1 MLKQFTIL
9 QMNDSHGYLEEH
21 FEHFFSGSESKFVK
35 VGGYAGIKFYV
46 DMVRKLKNDNVLFFD
61 GGDTFHGTYPVVN
74 SEGEILTPLLTRLNL
89 DAMTAHWD
97 FAYGPKK
104 FKKLLSDLNYPMLAI
119 NVYDKESDKLVFD
132 PYIIKEVDG
141 VRVGIIG
148 IAATIVDK
156 VMPKHFSEGLYFTLG
171 NTELPSYIEKLK
183 QQENVDVIVVLSH
196 LGFPQEVK
204 LAKEISGIDIL
215 LSAHTHNR
223 TYEPTVVNETIILQ
237 SGCHGSFLGHL
248 DITYDID
255 CKKIV
260 AYKHDLVILDE
271 KILKDKEMEALV
283 DAAVLPFRE
292 KLDQVIGVSKTDLS
306 RSLVL
311 ESTMDNFLLN
321 AIIDYTQAEMAFSN
335 GWRYGVPIP
344 AGDITLNDLYN
355 IIPVNPKISKVK
367 LSGREVWDMM
377 EENLERTFALDPY
390 DQMGGYV
397 KRAMGINVYFK
408 IENSYGQRIQ
418 YLFVNGEKIDY
429 DRIYDVAFVT
439 SQGVPEKY
447 GTDRHNLDAYAVD
460 VLVAYVKKKREIF
473 APLVNTVVA
482 I

>member
-1 MLKQFTIL
+1 MLKEFSII
-9 QMNDSHGYLEEH
+9 QMNDSHGYVEEH
-21 FEHFFSGSESKFVK
+21 WEHFFTGSESEFVK
-35 VGGYAGIKFYV
+35 VGGYARILNYV
-46 DMVRKLKNDNVLFFD
+46 KMVRKLKNNNVLFFD

-74 SEGEILTPLLTRLNL
+74 SEGEILIDLLNKFNL
-89 DAMTAHWD
+89 DAMSAHWD

-104 FKKLLSDLNYPMLAI
+104 FKELLSNLNYPMLAI
-119 NVYDKESDKLVFD
+119 NVYDKVSDQLVFE
-132 PYIIKEVDG
+132 PYIIKEVNG

-171 NTELPSYIEKLK
+171 NKELPGYIKKLK
-183 QQENVDVIVVLSH
+183 EKENVDIITVLSH

-204 LAKEISGIDIL
+204 LAKEVAGIDIL

-223 TYEPTVVNETIILQ
+223 MYKPSIVNETIILQ

-248 DITYDID
+248 DVTYDFKL
-255 CKKIV
+255 KKIV
-260 AYKHDLVILDE
+260 AYKHELVVLDE
-271 KILKDKEMEALV
+271 KILKDEDMEEMVNVSLKPYRE
-283 DAAVLPFRE
+283 VLNE
-292 KLDQVIGVSKTDLS
+292 VVGSTKTDLS

-321 AIIDYTQAEMAFSN
+321 AIQDYTKAEMVFSN
-335 GWRYGVPIP
+335 GWRYGAPIP
-344 AGDITLNDLYN
+344 AGDITVNDLYN

-367 LSGREVWDMM
+367 LTGREVWDML

-408 IENSYGQRIQ
+408 IENSFKERIQ
-418 YLFVNGEKIDY
+418 YLFVGQQTVDL

-439 SQGVPEKY
+439 SQGVPTKY
-447 GTDRHNLDAYAVD
+447 GKDRQQLDIRAID
-460 VLVAYVKKKREIF
+460 VLKNYLKSEQEIS
-473 APLVNTVVA
+473 APL
-482 I
+482 IS

>member
-1 MLKQFTIL
+1 
-9 QMNDSHGYLEEH
+9 
-21 FEHFFSGSESKFVK
+21 
-35 VGGYAGIKFYV
+35 
-46 DMVRKLKNDNVLFFD
+46 
-61 GGDTFHGTYPVVN
+61 
-74 SEGEILTPLLTRLNL
+74 
-89 DAMTAHWD
+89 
-97 FAYGPKK
+97 
-104 FKKLLSDLNYPMLAI
+104 
-119 NVYDKESDKLVFD
+119 
-132 PYIIKEVDG
+132 
-141 VRVGIIG
+141 
-148 IAATIVDK
+148 
-156 VMPKHFSEGLYFTLG
+156 MPKHFSEGLYFTLG

-255 CKKIV
+255 RKKIV